1 MDISGCERSYPQN
14 AHSLKNS
21 GRAQCSPR
29 VMNPAMNPYSNPAG
43 HPASNTAAPNGCPP
57 RAAQGVNQPGAQ
69 NTGIQNT
76 GVQNT
81 RAHSLPALLI
91 PEDYRARAVALHAR
105 ELILRSPQ
113 MSAIALGGFSAGFSA
128 GPSNGFSAGLEKTV
142 EKAGERPPTEGV
154 VAAGSAN
161 AASAA
166 GGGLLQESQPLREI
180 LENAVDEAIC
190 AIDGG
195 RQGNARGHA
204 WGNASAEG
212 ADADGTNV
220 TKPRKFRTKTVQP
233 APTSWSYPSVE
244 YVPVNRQ
251 TALRYLAAELYGLGV
266 LDLLLDEGQ
275 RAGTI
280 TDIYVNSPC
289 DIWVGINGTTRP
301 VALSLGNERRVR
313 DLAERLIRRHGGQL
327 DAAHPAAD
335 ISDEH
340 GRRIHAII
348 PPLSERTR
356 LSVRLPAREHP
367 TLAQLQAAGLCDES
381 TAAYLRRMIAERRGF
396 LISGGTG
403 TGKTTLLNALLGLC
417 TPQERLILLE
427 DTPELTP
434 QHEQVIALKTRA
446 ANSEGAGEIG
456 LGELIVQ
463 ALRMGPDRLVVGEC
477 RGAEVVHLLTAMNT
491 GHRGAGTTLH
501 ANSAQAVPLRLC
513 ALGALAGLDSR
524 TVALHT
530 ATAFERIIHLE
541 HRDGRR
547 RIEGIYSL
555 HPATQGSEEYLQ
567 VRRIST
573 GSEVG
578 Y

>member
-1 MDISGCERSYPQN
+1 
-14 AHSLKNS
+14 
-21 GRAQCSPR
+21 
-29 VMNPAMNPYSNPAG
+29 MNPSTNPAE
-43 HPASNTAAPNGCPP
+43 HTASNTANPNGYST
-57 RAAQGVNQPGAQ
+57 RTAQSPTAQ
-69 NTGIQNT
+69 SPTT
-76 GVQNT
+76 HAPDT

-113 MSAIALGGFSAGFSA
+113 MSAIALGGFSAGF
-128 GPSNGFSAGLEKTV
+128 GGGFSAGFGNGFGAGV
-142 EKAGERPPTEGV
+142 EKAGERPPAEGAA
-154 VAAGSAN
+154 AAGSAN
-161 AASAA
+161 TASAA

-195 RQGNARGHA
+195 QP
-204 WGNASAEG
+204 GNASAAG
-212 ADADGTNV
+212 AGV
-220 TKPRKFRTKTVQP
+220 VKPRKFCAKTAHP
-233 APTSWSYPSVE
+233 APASWSYPSVE

-251 TALRYLAAELYGLGV
+251 TALRYLAAELYGLGA

-289 DIWVGINGTTRP
+289 DIWVGINGTVRP

-348 PPLSERTR
+348 PPLSERIR
-356 LSVRLPAREHP
+356 LSVRLPARERP
-367 TLAQLQAAGLCDES
+367 TLAQLQAAGLCDEA

-446 ANSEGAGEIG
+446 ANSEGAGEVG

-567 VRRIST
+567 VRRISV

>member
-1 MDISGCERSYPQN
+1 MDISGCTRSYPQN
-14 AHSLKNS
+14 AHSLKSS
-21 GRAQCSPR
+21 GWVQCSPR
-29 VMNPAMNPYSNPAG
+29 AMNPAMNPSSNPAG
-43 HPASNTAAPNGCPP
+43 HPANNPGSPNGCPP
-57 RAAQGVNQPGAQ
+57 RAAQGANQPGAQ
-69 NTGIQNT
+69 NTG
-76 GVQNT
+76 VQNT
-81 RAHSLPALLI
+81 RTHSLPALLI

-113 MSAIALGGFSAGFSA
+113 MSAIALGGFSGGFSV
-128 GPSNGFSAGLEKTV
+128 GL
-142 EKAGERPPTEGV
+142 EKAGERPSVEGM

-161 AASAA
+161 TASAA
-166 GGGLLQESQPLREI
+166 GSGLLQESQPLREI

-190 AIDGG
+190 TIDGG
-195 RQGNARGHA
+195 YQGNT

-212 ADADGTNV
+212 TGADGTNA

-251 TALRYLAAELYGLGV
+251 TALRYLAAELYGLGA

-289 DIWVGINGTTRP
+289 DIWAGINGTTRP

-356 LSVRLPAREHP
+356 LSVRLPARERP
-367 TLAQLQAAGLCDES
+367 TLAQLQGAGLCDEA

-427 DTPELTP
+427 DTPELAP

-547 RIEGIYSL
+547 RIEGVYSL
-555 HPATQGSEEYLQ
+555 HPAVEGSEEYLQ
-567 VRRIST
+567 VRRISV

>member
-1 MDISGCERSYPQN
+1 
-14 AHSLKNS
+14 
-21 GRAQCSPR
+21 
-29 VMNPAMNPYSNPAG
+29 MNPTSNPAG
-43 HPASNTAAPNGCPP
+43 QLASNTANPTGYVP
-57 RAAQGVNQPGAQ
+57 RAAQGTNQPSAQNLGAQ
-69 NTGIQNT
+69 HVDAQHT
-76 GVQNT
+76 
-81 RAHSLPALLI
+81 HSLPALLI

-113 MSAIALGGFSAGFSA
+113 MSAIALGGFSAGF
-128 GPSNGFSAGLEKTV
+128 GGGFGNGFGAGAGV
-142 EKAGERPPTEGV
+142 EKPGQVGERPLAEGAL
-154 VAAGSAN
+154 AAGGAN
-161 AASAA
+161 TASAA

-195 RQGNARGHA
+195 HMGS
-204 WGNASAEG
+204 ASAEG
-212 ADADGTNV
+212 AGMP
-220 TKPRKFRTKTVQP
+220 KPRKFRAKTVQP
-233 APTSWSYPSVE
+233 APASWSYPSVE

-251 TALRYLAAELYGLGV
+251 TALRYLAAELYGLGA

-356 LSVRLPAREHP
+356 LSVRLPARERP
-367 TLAQLQAAGLCDES
+367 TLAQLQAAGLCDEA

-427 DTPELTP
+427 DTAELAP

-541 HRDGRR
+541 HRGGRR

-555 HPATQGSEEYLQ
+555 HPAVEGSEEYLQ
-567 VRRIST
+567 VRRISM
-573 GSEVG
+573 GSDVG

>member
-1 MDISGCERSYPQN
+1 
-14 AHSLKNS
+14 
-21 GRAQCSPR
+21 
-29 VMNPAMNPYSNPAG
+29 MNPTSN
-43 HPASNTAAPNGCPP
+43 PASNTGNPNGYPTRTAQSLNTQSP
-57 RAAQGVNQPGAQ
+57 STQAQGKNAPGMKAPGTKALGTPSAQ
-69 NTGIQNT
+69 HMG
-76 GVQNT
+76 
-81 RAHSLPALLI
+81 ALPALLI

-113 MSAIALGGFSAGFSA
+113 MSAIALNGFSGGFGAGFGSGFGTGVSAGF
-128 GPSNGFSAGLEKTV
+128 EKT
-142 EKAGERPPTEGV
+142 EERPPAEGV
-154 VAAGSAN
+154 AAAGSAN
-161 AASAA
+161 VASAA
-166 GGGLLQESQPLREI
+166 GGELLQDSQPLREI
-180 LENAVDEAIC
+180 LENAVDEAIY

-195 RQGNARGHA
+195 CQGNA
-204 WGNASAEG
+204 WGNANAEG
-212 ADADGTNV
+212 TGVDGTNV
-220 TKPRKFRTKTVQP
+220 TKPRKFRAKTAPP
-233 APTSWSYPSVE
+233 APASWSYPSVE

-251 TALRYLAAELYGLGV
+251 AALRYLAAELYGLGA

-356 LSVRLPAREHP
+356 LSVRLPARERP
-367 TLAQLQAAGLCDES
+367 TLAQLQAAGLCDEA

-427 DTPELTP
+427 DTPELAP

-567 VRRIST
+567 VRRISVQ
-573 GSEVG
+573 SNVG

>member
-1 MDISGCERSYPQN
+1 
-14 AHSLKNS
+14 
-21 GRAQCSPR
+21 
-29 VMNPAMNPYSNPAG
+29 MNPSNNPAG
-43 HPASNTAAPNGCPP
+43 HPANNPAGHPANNPAGHPVNNPGSPNGCPP

-69 NTGIQNT
+69 NTGVQNT
-76 GVQNT
+76 G
-81 RAHSLPALLI
+81 AHSLPALLI

-105 ELILRSPQ
+105 ELILCSPQ
-113 MSAIALGGFSAGFSA
+113 MSTIALGGFSGGFSD
-128 GPSNGFSAGLEKTV
+128 GFSNGFSAGVDKTV
-142 EKAGERPPTEGV
+142 EKAGERPPAGGATV
-154 VAAGSAN
+154 AGSAN
-161 AASAA
+161 TASAA

-180 LENAVDEAIC
+180 LENAVDEAIY

-195 RQGNARGHA
+195 CQGNA
-204 WGNASAEG
+204 WGNANAEG
-212 ADADGTNV
+212 TGADGSNAA
-220 TKPRKFRTKTVQP
+220 KLRKFRAKAAPSAP
-233 APTSWSYPSVE
+233 ASWSYPSVE

-251 TALRYLAAELYGLGV
+251 TALRYLAAELYGLGA

-356 LSVRLPAREHP
+356 LSVRLPARERP
-367 TLAQLQAAGLCDES
+367 TLAQLQAAGLCDDA

-417 TPQERLILLE
+417 SPQERLILLE
-427 DTPELTP
+427 DTPELAP

-573 GSEVG
+573 GSDVG

>member
-1 MDISGCERSYPQN
+1 
-14 AHSLKNS
+14 
-21 GRAQCSPR
+21 
-29 VMNPAMNPYSNPAG
+29 MNPTRN
-43 HPASNTAAPNGCPP
+43 PASNTGSPNGYPTRTAQSLNTQSP
-57 RAAQGVNQPGAQ
+57 STQAQGKNAPGMKAPGTKALGTPSAQ
-69 NTGIQNT
+69 HMG
-76 GVQNT
+76 
-81 RAHSLPALLI
+81 ALPALLI

-113 MSAIALGGFSAGFSA
+113 MSAIALNGFSGGFGAGFGSGFGTGVSAGF
-128 GPSNGFSAGLEKTV
+128 EKT
-142 EKAGERPPTEGV
+142 EERPPAEGV
-154 VAAGSAN
+154 AAAGSAN
-161 AASAA
+161 VASAA
-166 GGGLLQESQPLREI
+166 GGELLQDSQPLREI
-180 LENAVDEAIC
+180 LENAVDEAIY

-195 RQGNARGHA
+195 CQGNA
-204 WGNASAEG
+204 WGNANAEG
-212 ADADGTNV
+212 TGVDGTNV
-220 TKPRKFRTKTVQP
+220 TKPRKFRAKTAPP
-233 APTSWSYPSVE
+233 APASWSYPSVE

-289 DIWVGINGTTRP
+289 DIWAGINGTTRP

-335 ISDEH
+335 ISDAQ

-356 LSVRLPAREHP
+356 LSVRLPARERP
-367 TLAQLQAAGLCDES
+367 TLAQLQGAGLCDEA

-427 DTPELTP
+427 DTPELAP

-547 RIEGIYSL
+547 RIEGVYSL
-555 HPATQGSEEYLQ
+555 HPAVEGSEEYLQ
-567 VRRIST
+567 VRRISV

>member
-1 MDISGCERSYPQN
+1 
-14 AHSLKNS
+14 
-21 GRAQCSPR
+21 
-29 VMNPAMNPYSNPAG
+29 MNPSNNPAE
-43 HPASNTAAPNGCPP
+43 HTATPNGYPP
-57 RAAQGVNQPGAQ
+57 RTAQSPTTYAPD
-69 NTGIQNT
+69 
-76 GVQNT
+76 T

-105 ELILRSPQ
+105 ELILCSPQ
-113 MSAIALGGFSAGFSA
+113 MSAIALGGFSGGFSAGFSA
-128 GPSNGFSAGLEKTV
+128 GVEKTV
-142 EKAGERPPTEGV
+142 EKAGERPPVEGV

-190 AIDGG
+190 VIDGG
-195 RQGNARGHA
+195 CQGNA
-204 WGNASAEG
+204 WENTNAEG

-220 TKPRKFRTKTVQP
+220 TKPRKFRAKTAPP
-233 APTSWSYPSVE
+233 APASWSYPSVE

-251 TALRYLAAELYGLGV
+251 TALRYLAAELYGLGA

-356 LSVRLPAREHP
+356 LSVRLPARERP
-367 TLAQLQAAGLCDES
+367 TLAQLQTAGLCDEA

-403 TGKTTLLNALLGLC
+403 TGKTTLLNALLRLC

-427 DTPELTP
+427 DTPELAP

-547 RIEGIYSL
+547 CIEGIYSL

>member
-1 MDISGCERSYPQN
+1 
-14 AHSLKNS
+14 
-21 GRAQCSPR
+21 
-29 VMNPAMNPYSNPAG
+29 MNPTSNPAEHTAS
-43 HPASNTAAPNGCPP
+43 HPANPNGYPI
-57 RAAQGVNQPGAQ
+57 RTAQSPTAQ
-69 NTGIQNT
+69 SPTT
-76 GVQNT
+76 YAPDT

-113 MSAIALGGFSAGFSA
+113 MSAIALGGFGGGFSA
-128 GPSNGFSAGLEKTV
+128 RVSVGFGGGFGNGFGAGV
-142 EKAGERPPTEGV
+142 EKAGERPPAEGGT
-154 VAAGSAN
+154 AAGSAN
-161 AASAA
+161 TVSAA
-166 GGGLLQESQPLREI
+166 DGGLLQESQPLREI

-190 AIDGG
+190 VIDGG
-195 RQGNARGHA
+195 YP
-204 WGNASAEG
+204 GNASAAG
-212 ADADGTNV
+212 AGV
-220 TKPRKFRTKTVQP
+220 VKPRKFRAKTVHP
-233 APTSWSYPSVE
+233 APASWSYPSVE

-289 DIWVGINGTTRP
+289 DIWAGINGTTRP

-356 LSVRLPAREHP
+356 LSVRLPARERP
-367 TLAQLQAAGLCDES
+367 TLAQLQAAGLCDEA

-427 DTPELTP
+427 DTPELAP

-555 HPATQGSEEYLQ
+555 HPATQGSEKYLQ
-567 VRRIST
+567 VRRISVE
-573 GSEVG
+573 SNVG

>member
-1 MDISGCERSYPQN
+1 
-14 AHSLKNS
+14 
-21 GRAQCSPR
+21 
-29 VMNPAMNPYSNPAG
+29 MNPSNNPAE
-43 HPASNTAAPNGCPP
+43 HTASYAANPNGYPT
-57 RAAQGVNQPGAQ
+57 RTAQSP
-69 NTGIQNT
+69 T
-76 GVQNT
+76 VQSPTAYAPDT

-113 MSAIALGGFSAGFSA
+113 MSAIALGGFSGGFGGGFSA
-128 GPSNGFSAGLEKTV
+128 GFGNGFSGGLSGGFSTAV
-142 EKAGERPPTEGV
+142 EKAGERPPAEGAT
-154 VAAGSAN
+154 AAGSAN
-161 AASAA
+161 TASAA

-195 RQGNARGHA
+195 YP
-204 WGNASAEG
+204 GNASAAG
-212 ADADGTNV
+212 VGV
-220 TKPRKFRTKTVQP
+220 VKPRKFRAKTAQP
-233 APTSWSYPSVE
+233 APASWSYPSVE

-251 TALRYLAAELYGLGV
+251 TALRYLAAELYGLGA

-275 RAGTI
+275 RAGII

-289 DIWVGINGTTRP
+289 DIWVGIDGTARP

-356 LSVRLPAREHP
+356 LSVRLPARERP
-367 TLAQLQAAGLCDES
+367 TLAQLQAAGLCDEA

-427 DTPELTP
+427 DTPELAP

-547 RIEGIYSL
+547 RIEGVYSL
-555 HPATQGSEEYLQ
+555 HPAVEGSEEYLQ
-567 VRRIST
+567 VRRISV
-573 GSEVG
+573 GSDVG

>member
-1 MDISGCERSYPQN
+1 
-14 AHSLKNS
+14 
-21 GRAQCSPR
+21 
-29 VMNPAMNPYSNPAG
+29 MNPSSNPVG
-43 HPASNTAAPNGCPP
+43 HPANNPGSPNGCSP
-57 RAAQGVNQPGAQ
+57 RAAQGANQPGAQ

-81 RAHSLPALLI
+81 GTHSLPALLI

-113 MSAIALGGFSAGFSA
+113 MSAIALGGFSGGFSGGA
-128 GPSNGFSAGLEKTV
+128 ER
-142 EKAGERPPTEGV
+142 AGERPPAGGATV
-154 VAAGSAN
+154 AGSAN

-190 AIDGG
+190 TIDGG
-195 RQGNARGHA
+195 HLGNT
-204 WGNASAEG
+204 NAEG
-212 ADADGTNV
+212 TGAGGTNV
-220 TKPRKFRTKTVQP
+220 TKPRKFRTKKVQP
-233 APTSWSYPSVE
+233 APASWSYPSVE
-244 YVPVNRQ
+244 YVPINRQ
-251 TALRYLAAELYGLGV
+251 TALSYLAAELYGLGA

-356 LSVRLPAREHP
+356 LSVRLPARERP
-367 TLAQLQAAGLCDES
+367 TLAQLQAAGLCDEA
-381 TAAYLRRMIAERRGF
+381 TAAYLCRMIAERRGF

-403 TGKTTLLNALLGLC
+403 TGKTTLLNALLRLC

-427 DTPELTP
+427 DTPELAP

-446 ANSEGAGEIG
+446 ANSEGSGEIG

-547 RIEGIYSL
+547 CIEGIYSL

>member
-1 MDISGCERSYPQN
+1 
-14 AHSLKNS
+14 
-21 GRAQCSPR
+21 
-29 VMNPAMNPYSNPAG
+29 MNPSNNPAE
-43 HPASNTAAPNGCPP
+43 HTASNTANPNGYPT
-57 RAAQGVNQPGAQ
+57 RTAQSSTTYAPD
-69 NTGIQNT
+69 
-76 GVQNT
+76 T

-105 ELILRSPQ
+105 ELILRSPW
-113 MSAIALGGFSAGFSA
+113 MSAIALGGFGGGFSA
-128 GPSNGFSAGLEKTV
+128 GFGNGFEAGV
-142 EKAGERPPTEGV
+142 EKVGERPPAEGGT
-154 VAAGSAN
+154 AASGAN
-161 AASAA
+161 TASAA

-195 RQGNARGHA
+195 QP
-204 WGNASAEG
+204 GNASAAG
-212 ADADGTNV
+212 AGV
-220 TKPRKFRTKTVQP
+220 VKPRKFRATTVHS
-233 APTSWSYPSVE
+233 ATASWSYPSVE

-251 TALRYLAAELYGLGV
+251 TALRYLAAELYGLGA

-356 LSVRLPAREHP
+356 LSVRLPARERP
-367 TLAQLQAAGLCDES
+367 TLAQLQAAGLCDEA

-427 DTPELTP
+427 DTPELAP
-434 QHEQVIALKTRA
+434 QHEQVISLKTRA

-524 TVALHT
+524 TIALHT

-555 HPATQGSEEYLQ
+555 HPAVEGSEEYLQ

>member
-1 MDISGCERSYPQN
+1 
-14 AHSLKNS
+14 
-21 GRAQCSPR
+21 
-29 VMNPAMNPYSNPAG
+29 MNPTRN
-43 HPASNTAAPNGCPP
+43 PASNTGSPNGYPTSAVQNLSTQSP
-57 RAAQGVNQPGAQ
+57 STQVQGTNRLGAQ
-69 NTGIQNT
+69 NAGA
-76 GVQNT
+76 
-81 RAHSLPALLI
+81 RSLPALLI

-113 MSAIALGGFSAGFSA
+113 MSAIALNGFSGGFGAGFGSGFGTGVSAGF
-128 GPSNGFSAGLEKTV
+128 EKT
-142 EKAGERPPTEGV
+142 EERPPAEGV
-154 VAAGSAN
+154 AAAGSAN
-161 AASAA
+161 VASAA
-166 GGGLLQESQPLREI
+166 GGELLQDSQPLREI
-180 LENAVDEAIC
+180 LENAVDEAIY
-190 AIDGG
+190 AIDCGC
-195 RQGNARGHA
+195 RGNA
-204 WGNASAEG
+204 WGNANAEG
-212 ADADGTNV
+212 TGVDGTNV
-220 TKPRKFRTKTVQP
+220 TKPRKFRAKTAPP
-233 APTSWSYPSVE
+233 APASWSYPSVE

-289 DIWVGINGTTRP
+289 DIWAGINGTTRP

-356 LSVRLPAREHP
+356 LSVRLPARERP
-367 TLAQLQAAGLCDES
+367 TLAQLQAAGLCDEA

-427 DTPELTP
+427 DTPELAP

-555 HPATQGSEEYLQ
+555 HPATQGSEKYLQ
-567 VRRIST
+567 VRRISVE
-573 GSEVG
+573 SNVG

>member
-1 MDISGCERSYPQN
+1 
-14 AHSLKNS
+14 
-21 GRAQCSPR
+21 
-29 VMNPAMNPYSNPAG
+29 MNPSNNPAE
-43 HPASNTAAPNGCPP
+43 HTATPNGYPP
-57 RAAQGVNQPGAQ
+57 RTAQSPTTYAPD
-69 NTGIQNT
+69 
-76 GVQNT
+76 T
-81 RAHSLPALLI
+81 RVHSLPALLI
-91 PEDYRARAVALHAR
+91 PEDYCARAVALHAR
-105 ELILRSPQ
+105 ELILCSPQ
-113 MSAIALGGFSAGFSA
+113 MSAIALGGFSGGFSAGFSA
-128 GPSNGFSAGLEKTV
+128 GVEKTV
-142 EKAGERPPTEGV
+142 EKAGERPPAEGV

-204 WGNASAEG
+204 WGNANAEG
-212 ADADGTNV
+212 TGADGSNAA
-220 TKPRKFRTKTVQP
+220 KLRKFRAKAAPSAP
-233 APTSWSYPSVE
+233 ASWSYPSVE
-244 YVPVNRQ
+244 YVPINRQ
-251 TALRYLAAELYGLGV
+251 TALRYLAAELYGLGA

-275 RAGTI
+275 RSGTI

-356 LSVRLPAREHP
+356 LSVRLPARERP
-367 TLAQLQAAGLCDES
+367 TLAQLQAAGLCDEA

-417 TPQERLILLE
+417 MPQERLILLE
-427 DTPELTP
+427 DTPELAP
-434 QHEQVIALKTRA
+434 LHEQVIALKTRA

-555 HPATQGSEEYLQ
+555 HPAVEGSEEYLQ

>member
-1 MDISGCERSYPQN
+1 
-14 AHSLKNS
+14 
-21 GRAQCSPR
+21 
-29 VMNPAMNPYSNPAG
+29 MNPTSN
-43 HPASNTAAPNGCPP
+43 PASNTGSPNGYPTRTAQSLNTQSP
-57 RAAQGVNQPGAQ
+57 NTQAQGMSQPSMNQPGAQ
-69 NTGIQNT
+69 NAGAQNT
-76 GVQNT
+76 G
-81 RAHSLPALLI
+81 AHSLPALLI

-113 MSAIALGGFSAGFSA
+113 MSTIALGGFSGGFGGGFGAGFSA
-128 GPSNGFSAGLEKTV
+128 RFET
-142 EKAGERPPTEGV
+142 AGERSPAEGAI
-154 VAAGSAN
+154 AAGSAN
-161 AASAA
+161 TASAA
-166 GGGLLQESQPLREI
+166 SGGLVQESQPLREI

-195 RQGNARGHA
+195 YLEGAR
-204 WGNASAEG
+204 GNASADG
-212 ADADGTNV
+212 ASATGTNAAE
-220 TKPRKFRTKTVQP
+220 PRKFRAKTASP
-233 APTSWSYPSVE
+233 APASWSYPSVE

-251 TALRYLAAELYGLGV
+251 TALRYLAAELYGLGA

-356 LSVRLPAREHP
+356 LSVRLPARERP
-367 TLAQLQAAGLCDES
+367 TLAQLQAAGLCDEA

-427 DTPELTP
+427 DTPELAP

-547 RIEGIYSL
+547 RIEGVYSL
-555 HPATQGSEEYLQ
+555 HPAVEGSEEYLQ
-567 VRRIST
+567 VRRIFC
-573 GSEVG
+573 GL
-578 Y
+578 

>member
-1 MDISGCERSYPQN
+1 
-14 AHSLKNS
+14 
-21 GRAQCSPR
+21 
-29 VMNPAMNPYSNPAG
+29 MNPSSNPAG
-43 HPASNTAAPNGCPP
+43 HTGSPNGYPTH
-57 RAAQGVNQPGAQ
+57 AAQGP
-69 NTGIQNT
+69 TT
-76 GVQNT
+76 YTPDT

-128 GPSNGFSAGLEKTV
+128 GL
-142 EKAGERPPTEGV
+142 EKAGERPPVEGV

-161 AASAA
+161 VASAA

-195 RQGNARGHA
+195 YL
-204 WGNASAEG
+204 EG
-212 ADADGTNV
+212 MSTAGTNV
-220 TKPRKFRTKTVQP
+220 VKPRKFRAKTAPP
-233 APTSWSYPSVE
+233 APASWSYPSVE

-251 TALRYLAAELYGLGV
+251 TALSYLAAELYGLGA

-275 RAGTI
+275 RAGII

-356 LSVRLPAREHP
+356 LSVRLPARERP
-367 TLAQLQAAGLCDES
+367 TLTQLQAAGLCDEA

-427 DTPELTP
+427 DTPELAP

-573 GSEVG
+573 EPNVG

>member
-1 MDISGCERSYPQN
+1 
-14 AHSLKNS
+14 
-21 GRAQCSPR
+21 
-29 VMNPAMNPYSNPAG
+29 MNPSNNPAG
-43 HPASNTAAPNGCPP
+43 HPANNPGSPNGCSP

-69 NTGIQNT
+69 NTGVQNT
-76 GVQNT
+76 G
-81 RAHSLPALLI
+81 AHSLPALLI

-113 MSAIALGGFSAGFSA
+113 MSAIALGGFSRGFSA
-128 GPSNGFSAGLEKTV
+128 GFSGGFSNGFSAGVEKTV
-142 EKAGERPPTEGV
+142 EKAGERPPAGGAT
-154 VAAGSAN
+154 VADSAN
-161 AASAA
+161 AVSAA

-180 LENAVDEAIC
+180 LENAVDEATC
-190 AIDGG
+190 TIDGG
-195 RQGNARGHA
+195 CQGNA
-204 WGNASAEG
+204 WGNTNAEG
-212 ADADGTNV
+212 TGAEGTSV

-251 TALRYLAAELYGLGV
+251 TALRYLAAELYGLGA
-266 LDLLLDEGQ
+266 LGLLLEEGQ

-356 LSVRLPAREHP
+356 LSVRLPARERP
-367 TLAQLQAAGLCDES
+367 TLAQLQAAGLCDEA

-427 DTPELTP
+427 DTPELAP

>member
-1 MDISGCERSYPQN
+1 
-14 AHSLKNS
+14 
-21 GRAQCSPR
+21 
-29 VMNPAMNPYSNPAG
+29 MNPSNNPAE
-43 HPASNTAAPNGCPP
+43 HTATPNGYPP
-57 RAAQGVNQPGAQ
+57 RTAQSPITQAQGPIAQAQGMGQSSMNQPGV
-69 NTGIQNT
+69 QNT
-76 GVQNT
+76 GV
-81 RAHSLPALLI
+81 HSLPALLI

-113 MSAIALGGFSAGFSA
+113 MSAIALGGFSAGFS
-128 GPSNGFSAGLEKTV
+128 GGFSNGSNAGFEN
-142 EKAGERPPTEGV
+142 AGERPPAEGV

-195 RQGNARGHA
+195 CQGNARGNA
-204 WGNASAEG
+204 WGNTSAEVTG
-212 ADADGTNV
+212 ADGTNV
-220 TKPRKFRTKTVQP
+220 TKPRKFRTKTVHP

-289 DIWVGINGTTRP
+289 DIWAGINGTTRP

-356 LSVRLPAREHP
+356 LSVRLPARERP
-367 TLAQLQAAGLCDES
+367 TLAQLQAAGLCDEA

-555 HPATQGSEEYLQ
+555 HPATRGSEEYLQ

>member
-1 MDISGCERSYPQN
+1 
-14 AHSLKNS
+14 
-21 GRAQCSPR
+21 
-29 VMNPAMNPYSNPAG
+29 MNPTRN
-43 HPASNTAAPNGCPP
+43 PASNTGSPNGYPTSAVQNLSTQSP
-57 RAAQGVNQPGAQ
+57 STQVQGTNRLGAQ
-69 NTGIQNT
+69 NAGA
-76 GVQNT
+76 
-81 RAHSLPALLI
+81 RSLPALLI

-113 MSAIALGGFSAGFSA
+113 MSAIALNGFSGGFSGGFGAG
-128 GPSNGFSAGLEKTV
+128 V
-142 EKAGERPPTEGV
+142 ETAAERAPAEGV
-154 VAAGSAN
+154 IAAGSAN
-161 AASAA
+161 TASAA
-166 GGGLLQESQPLREI
+166 DGGLLQESQPLREI
-180 LENAVDEAIC
+180 LENAVDEAIY

-195 RQGNARGHA
+195 CQGNA
-204 WGNASAEG
+204 WGNANAEG
-212 ADADGTNV
+212 TGADGSNAA
-220 TKPRKFRTKTVQP
+220 KLRKFRAKAAPSAP
-233 APTSWSYPSVE
+233 ASWSYPSVE

-251 TALRYLAAELYGLGV
+251 TALRYLAAELYGLGA

-275 RAGTI
+275 RSGTI

-335 ISDEH
+335 ISDEY

-356 LSVRLPAREHP
+356 LSVRLPSRERP
-367 TLAQLQAAGLCDES
+367 TLAQLQVAGLCDEA

-417 TPQERLILLE
+417 KPQERLILLE
-427 DTPELTP
+427 DTPELAP
-434 QHEQVIALKTRA
+434 QHEQVVALKTRA

-491 GHRGAGTTLH
+491 GHRG
-501 ANSAQAVPLRLC
+501 
-513 ALGALAGLDSR
+513 
-524 TVALHT
+524 
-530 ATAFERIIHLE
+530 FERIIHLE

-567 VRRIST
+567 VRCIST
-573 GSEVG
+573 GSDVG

>member
-1 MDISGCERSYPQN
+1 MDISGCTRSYPQN
-14 AHSLKNS
+14 AHSLKSS
-21 GRAQCSPR
+21 GWVQCSPR
-29 VMNPAMNPYSNPAG
+29 AMNPAMNPSSNPAG
-43 HPASNTAAPNGCPP
+43 HPANNPGSPNGCPP
-57 RAAQGVNQPGAQ
+57 RAAQGANQPGAQ
-69 NTGIQNT
+69 NTG
-76 GVQNT
+76 VQNT
-81 RAHSLPALLI
+81 RTHSLPALLI

-113 MSAIALGGFSAGFSA
+113 MSAIALGGFSGGFSV
-128 GPSNGFSAGLEKTV
+128 GL
-142 EKAGERPPTEGV
+142 EKAGERPSVEGM

-161 AASAA
+161 TASAA
-166 GGGLLQESQPLREI
+166 GSGLLQESQPLREI

-190 AIDGG
+190 TIDGG
-195 RQGNARGHA
+195 YQGNT

-212 ADADGTNV
+212 TGADGTNA

-251 TALRYLAAELYGLGV
+251 TALRYLAAELYGLGA

-289 DIWVGINGTTRP
+289 DIWAGINGTTRP

-356 LSVRLPAREHP
+356 LSVRLPARERP
-367 TLAQLQAAGLCDES
+367 TLAQLQAAGLCDEA

-427 DTPELTP
+427 DTPELAP

-530 ATAFERIIHLE
+530 ATAFECIIHLE

-555 HPATQGSEEYLQ
+555 HPAVEGSEEYLQ
-567 VRRIST
+567 VRRISV

>member
-1 MDISGCERSYPQN
+1 M
-14 AHSLKNS
+14 
-21 GRAQCSPR
+21 
-29 VMNPAMNPYSNPAG
+29 
-43 HPASNTAAPNGCPP
+43 
-57 RAAQGVNQPGAQ
+57 
-69 NTGIQNT
+69 
-76 GVQNT
+76 
-81 RAHSLPALLI
+81 
-91 PEDYRARAVALHAR
+91 
-105 ELILRSPQ
+105 
-113 MSAIALGGFSAGFSA
+113 
-128 GPSNGFSAGLEKTV
+128 
-142 EKAGERPPTEGV
+142 
-154 VAAGSAN
+154 
-161 AASAA
+161 
-166 GGGLLQESQPLREI
+166 
-180 LENAVDEAIC
+180 
-190 AIDGG
+190 
-195 RQGNARGHA
+195 
-204 WGNASAEG
+204 
-212 ADADGTNV
+212 
-220 TKPRKFRTKTVQP
+220 
-233 APTSWSYPSVE
+233 
-244 YVPVNRQ
+244 
-251 TALRYLAAELYGLGV
+251 
-266 LDLLLDEGQ
+266 
-275 RAGTI
+275 
-280 TDIYVNSPC
+280 NSPC

-356 LSVRLPAREHP
+356 LSVRLPARERP
-367 TLAQLQAAGLCDES
+367 TLAQLQTAGLCDEA

-403 TGKTTLLNALLGLC
+403 TGKTTLLNALLRLC

-427 DTPELTP
+427 DTPELAP

-547 RIEGIYSL
+547 CIEGIYSL

>member
-1 MDISGCERSYPQN
+1 
-14 AHSLKNS
+14 
-21 GRAQCSPR
+21 
-29 VMNPAMNPYSNPAG
+29 MNPSNNPAG
-43 HPASNTAAPNGCPP
+43 QLASNTANPTGYSP
-57 RAAQGVNQPGAQ
+57 RTAQGTNQPSAQNLGAQ
-69 NTGIQNT
+69 HT
-76 GVQNT
+76 
-81 RAHSLPALLI
+81 HSLPALLI

-113 MSAIALGGFSAGFSA
+113 MSAIALGGFSAGF
-128 GPSNGFSAGLEKTV
+128 GGGFSNGFGAGAGV
-142 EKAGERPPTEGV
+142 EKPGQVGERPPTEG
-154 VAAGSAN
+154 AD
-161 AASAA
+161 A
-166 GGGLLQESQPLREI
+166 GGNGLLQESQPLREI
-180 LENAVDEAIC
+180 LENAVDKAIC

-195 RQGNARGHA
+195 HP
-204 WGNASAEG
+204 GNASAEG
-212 ADADGTNV
+212 SGV
-220 TKPRKFRTKTVQP
+220 PKPRKLRAKTAQP
-233 APTSWSYPSVE
+233 APASWSYPSVE

-251 TALRYLAAELYGLGV
+251 TALRYLAAELYGLGA

-289 DIWVGINGTTRP
+289 DIWVSINGTTRP

-356 LSVRLPAREHP
+356 LSVRLPARERP
-367 TLAQLQAAGLCDES
+367 TLAQLQAAGLCDEA

-427 DTPELTP
+427 DTPELAP

-555 HPATQGSEEYLQ
+555 HPAVEGSEEYLQ
-567 VRRIST
+567 VRRISV
-573 GSEVG
+573 GSDVG

>member
-1 MDISGCERSYPQN
+1 
-14 AHSLKNS
+14 
-21 GRAQCSPR
+21 
-29 VMNPAMNPYSNPAG
+29 MNPTINPAE
-43 HPASNTAAPNGCPP
+43 HTASYAANPNGYPT
-57 RAAQGVNQPGAQ
+57 RTAQSPTAQ
-69 NTGIQNT
+69 SPTT
-76 GVQNT
+76 YAPDT

-113 MSAIALGGFSAGFSA
+113 MSAIALGGFSAGF
-128 GPSNGFSAGLEKTV
+128 GGGFSAGFGNGFGAGVEKTV
-142 EKAGERPPTEGV
+142 EKAGERPPAEGV
-154 VAAGSAN
+154 VAAGNANTANAAGSAN
-161 AASAA
+161 TASAA

-180 LENAVDEAIC
+180 LKNAVDEAIC

-195 RQGNARGHA
+195 QP
-204 WGNASAEG
+204 GNASAAG
-212 ADADGTNV
+212 VGV
-220 TKPRKFRTKTVQP
+220 VKPRRFRAKTVQP
-233 APTSWSYPSVE
+233 APASWSYPSVE

-251 TALRYLAAELYGLGV
+251 TALRYLAAELYGLGA

-275 RAGTI
+275 RAGII

-289 DIWVGINGTTRP
+289 DIWAGINGTTRP

-356 LSVRLPAREHP
+356 LSVRLPARERP
-367 TLAQLQAAGLCDES
+367 TLAQLQAAGLCDEA

-427 DTPELTP
+427 DTPELAP

-446 ANSEGAGEIG
+446 ANSEGAGEVG

-547 RIEGIYSL
+547 RIEGVYSL
-555 HPATQGSEEYLQ
+555 HPAVEGSEEYLQ
-567 VRRIST
+567 VRRISV

>member
-1 MDISGCERSYPQN
+1 M
-14 AHSLKNS
+14 
-21 GRAQCSPR
+21 SP
-29 VMNPAMNPYSNPAG
+29 SNN
-43 HPASNTAAPNGCPP
+43 PASNAANPNGYPT
-57 RAAQGVNQPGAQ
+57 RTAQSPTAPSPS
-69 NTGIQNT
+69 TYAT
-76 GVQNT
+76 DT

-113 MSAIALGGFSAGFSA
+113 MSAIALGGFGGGFGGELS
-128 GPSNGFSAGLEKTV
+128 GGFSAGLEKTV
-142 EKAGERPPTEGV
+142 EKAGERPPAEGV
-154 VAAGSAN
+154 VTAGGAN
-161 AASAA
+161 TANAA

-195 RQGNARGHA
+195 CQGNA
-204 WGNASAEG
+204 WGNASASG
-212 ADADGTNV
+212 AGV
-220 TKPRKFRTKTVQP
+220 VKPRRFRAKTVHPVP
-233 APTSWSYPSVE
+233 ASWSYPSVE

-251 TALRYLAAELYGLGV
+251 TALRYLAAELYGLGA

-356 LSVRLPAREHP
+356 LSVRLPARERP
-367 TLAQLQAAGLCDES
+367 TLAQLQAAGLCDEA

-427 DTPELTP
+427 DTPELAP

-547 RIEGIYSL
+547 RIEGVYSL
-555 HPATQGSEEYLQ
+555 HPAVEGSEEYLQ
-567 VRRIST
+567 VRRISV
-573 GSEVG
+573 GSEIG

>member
-1 MDISGCERSYPQN
+1 
-14 AHSLKNS
+14 
-21 GRAQCSPR
+21 
-29 VMNPAMNPYSNPAG
+29 MNPTRN
-43 HPASNTAAPNGCPP
+43 PASNTGSPNGYPTRTAQSLNTQSP
-57 RAAQGVNQPGAQ
+57 STQAQGKNAPGMKAPGTKALGTPSAQ
-69 NTGIQNT
+69 HMG
-76 GVQNT
+76 
-81 RAHSLPALLI
+81 ALPALLI

-113 MSAIALGGFSAGFSA
+113 MSAIALNGFSGGFGAGFGSGFGTGVSAGF
-128 GPSNGFSAGLEKTV
+128 EKT
-142 EKAGERPPTEGV
+142 EERPPAEGV
-154 VAAGSAN
+154 AAAGSAN
-161 AASAA
+161 VASAA
-166 GGGLLQESQPLREI
+166 GGELLQDSQPLREI
-180 LENAVDEAIC
+180 LENAVDEAIY

-195 RQGNARGHA
+195 CQGNA
-204 WGNASAEG
+204 WGNANAEG
-212 ADADGTNV
+212 TGVDGTNV
-220 TKPRKFRTKTVQP
+220 TKPRKFRAKTAPP
-233 APTSWSYPSVE
+233 APASWSYPSVE

-251 TALRYLAAELYGLGV
+251 TALRYLAAELYGLGA

-356 LSVRLPAREHP
+356 LSVRLPARERP
-367 TLAQLQAAGLCDES
+367 TLAQLQDAGLCDEA

-427 DTPELTP
+427 DTPELAP

-530 ATAFERIIHLE
+530 ATAFECIIHLE
-541 HRDGRR
+541 HRDGHR

-555 HPATQGSEEYLQ
+555 HPAVEGSEEYLQ
-567 VRRIST
+567 VRRISV

>member
-1 MDISGCERSYPQN
+1 
-14 AHSLKNS
+14 
-21 GRAQCSPR
+21 
-29 VMNPAMNPYSNPAG
+29 MNPSNNPAG
-43 HPASNTAAPNGCPP
+43 HPANNPAGHPANNPGNPNGCSP
-57 RAAQGVNQPGAQ
+57 RAAQGANQPGAQ
-69 NTGIQNT
+69 NTGVQNT
-76 GVQNT
+76 G
-81 RAHSLPALLI
+81 AHSLPALLI

-113 MSAIALGGFSAGFSA
+113 MSAIALGGFSGGFSAGFSG
-128 GPSNGFSAGLEKTV
+128 GPSNGFSAGV
-142 EKAGERPPTEGV
+142 EKAGERPPAEGV

-166 GGGLLQESQPLREI
+166 GGGLLQESQPLHEI

-195 RQGNARGHA
+195 CLGNT
-204 WGNASAEG
+204 WGNVSAEG
-212 ADADGTNV
+212 TGADRTNV

-233 APTSWSYPSVE
+233 APASWSYPSVE

-251 TALRYLAAELYGLGV
+251 TALRYLAAELYGLGA

-356 LSVRLPAREHP
+356 LSVRLPARERP
-367 TLAQLQAAGLCDES
+367 TLAQLQVAGLCDEA

-427 DTPELTP
+427 DTPELAP

-567 VRRIST
+567 VRRISV

>member
-1 MDISGCERSYPQN
+1 
-14 AHSLKNS
+14 
-21 GRAQCSPR
+21 
-29 VMNPAMNPYSNPAG
+29 MNPTRN
-43 HPASNTAAPNGCPP
+43 PASNTGSPNGYPTSAVQNLSTQSP
-57 RAAQGVNQPGAQ
+57 STQVQGTNRLGAQ
-69 NTGIQNT
+69 NAGA
-76 GVQNT
+76 
-81 RAHSLPALLI
+81 RSLPALLI

-113 MSAIALGGFSAGFSA
+113 MSAIALGGFSGGFSAGFSG
-128 GPSNGFSAGLEKTV
+128 GPSNGFSAGLEK
-142 EKAGERPPTEGV
+142 AGERPPAEGV
-154 VAAGSAN
+154 AAAGSAN

-190 AIDGG
+190 SIDGG
-195 RQGNARGHA
+195 CQGHA
-204 WGNASAEG
+204 WGNASTEG
-212 ADADGTNV
+212 TGPDRTNV

-251 TALRYLAAELYGLGV
+251 TALRYLAAELYGLGA

-335 ISDEH
+335 ISDAQ

-356 LSVRLPAREHP
+356 LSVRLPARERP
-367 TLAQLQAAGLCDES
+367 TLAQLQAAGLCDEA

-427 DTPELTP
+427 DTPELAP

>member
-1 MDISGCERSYPQN
+1 
-14 AHSLKNS
+14 
-21 GRAQCSPR
+21 
-29 VMNPAMNPYSNPAG
+29 MNPSSNPAG
-43 HPASNTAAPNGCPP
+43 HPANNPGNPNGCSP

-69 NTGIQNT
+69 NTGVQNT
-76 GVQNT
+76 G
-81 RAHSLPALLI
+81 AHSLPALLI

-113 MSAIALGGFSAGFSA
+113 MSAIALGGFSGGFSG
-128 GPSNGFSAGLEKTV
+128 GPSNGFGFSAGV
-142 EKAGERPPTEGV
+142 EKAGEQPPAES
-154 VAAGSAN
+154 VAAAGGAN
-161 AASAA
+161 TARAG
-166 GGGLLQESQPLREI
+166 GGGLLQEAQPLREI
-180 LENAVDEAIC
+180 LENAVDETIC
-190 AIDGG
+190 TIDGG
-195 RQGNARGHA
+195 PLGNT
-204 WGNASAEG
+204 NAEG
-212 ADADGTNV
+212 TGPDGTNV
-220 TKPRKFRTKTVQP
+220 TKPRKFRAKTAPP
-233 APTSWSYPSVE
+233 APASWSYPSVE

-251 TALRYLAAELYGLGV
+251 TVLRYLAAELYGLGA

-356 LSVRLPAREHP
+356 LSVRLPARERP
-367 TLAQLQAAGLCDES
+367 TLAQLQAAGLCDEA

-403 TGKTTLLNALLGLC
+403 TGKTTLLNALLRLC

-427 DTPELTP
+427 DTPELAP

-555 HPATQGSEEYLQ
+555 HPATQGSEKYLQ
-567 VRRIST
+567 VRRISVE
-573 GSEVG
+573 SKVG

>member
-1 MDISGCERSYPQN
+1 
-14 AHSLKNS
+14 
-21 GRAQCSPR
+21 
-29 VMNPAMNPYSNPAG
+29 MNPTSN
-43 HPASNTAAPNGCPP
+43 PASNTGNPNGYPTRTAQSLNTQSP
-57 RAAQGVNQPGAQ
+57 STQAQGKNAPGMKAPGTKALGTPSAQ
-69 NTGIQNT
+69 HMG
-76 GVQNT
+76 
-81 RAHSLPALLI
+81 ALPALLI

-113 MSAIALGGFSAGFSA
+113 MSAIALNGFSGGFGAGFGSGFGTGVSAGF
-128 GPSNGFSAGLEKTV
+128 EKT
-142 EKAGERPPTEGV
+142 EERPPAEGV
-154 VAAGSAN
+154 AAAGSAN
-161 AASAA
+161 VASAA
-166 GGGLLQESQPLREI
+166 GGELLQDSQPLREI
-180 LENAVDEAIC
+180 LENAVDEAIY

-195 RQGNARGHA
+195 CQGNA
-204 WGNASAEG
+204 WGNANAEG
-212 ADADGTNV
+212 TGVDGTNV
-220 TKPRKFRTKTVQP
+220 TKPRKFRAKTAPP
-233 APTSWSYPSVE
+233 APASWSYPSVE

-251 TALRYLAAELYGLGV
+251 TALRYLAAELYGLGA

-275 RAGTI
+275 RSGTI

-335 ISDEH
+335 ISDEY

-356 LSVRLPAREHP
+356 LSVRLPSRERP
-367 TLAQLQAAGLCDES
+367 TLAQLQVAGLCDEA

-417 TPQERLILLE
+417 KPQERLILLE
-427 DTPELTP
+427 DTPELAP
-434 QHEQVIALKTRA
+434 QHEQVVALKTRA

-567 VRRIST
+567 VRCIST
-573 GSEVG
+573 GSDVG

>member
-1 MDISGCERSYPQN
+1 
-14 AHSLKNS
+14 
-21 GRAQCSPR
+21 
-29 VMNPAMNPYSNPAG
+29 MNPT
-43 HPASNTAAPNGCPP
+43 SNTAKHTASYAANPDGYPARATQSPTMYAPD
-57 RAAQGVNQPGAQ
+57 
-69 NTGIQNT
+69 
-76 GVQNT
+76 T

-113 MSAIALGGFSAGFSA
+113 MSAIALGGFSAGF
-128 GPSNGFSAGLEKTV
+128 GGGFGHGFGGGLSGGV
-142 EKAGERPPTEGV
+142 EKAVEKVGERAPAEGTT
-154 VAAGSAN
+154 
-161 AASAA
+161 AA

-195 RQGNARGHA
+195 YL
-204 WGNASAEG
+204 GNASAEG
-212 ADADGTNV
+212 AGVVKT
-220 TKPRKFRTKTVQP
+220 RKFRAQAVQP
-233 APTSWSYPSVE
+233 APASWSYPTVE

-251 TALRYLAAELYGLGV
+251 TALRYLTAELYGLGA
-266 LDLLLDEGQ
+266 LDLLLNEGQ
-275 RAGTI
+275 RSGTI

-289 DIWVGINGTTRP
+289 DIWVGINGIVRP

-356 LSVRLPAREHP
+356 LSVRLPARERP
-367 TLAQLQAAGLCDES
+367 TLAQLQAAGLCDEA

-427 DTPELTP
+427 DTAELAP

-501 ANSAQAVPLRLC
+501 ANSAHAVPLRLC

-555 HPATQGSEEYLQ
+555 HPAVEGSEEYLQ
-567 VRRIST
+567 VRRISA
-573 GSEVG
+573 GADVG

>member
-1 MDISGCERSYPQN
+1 
-14 AHSLKNS
+14 
-21 GRAQCSPR
+21 
-29 VMNPAMNPYSNPAG
+29 MNPSNNPAG
-43 HPASNTAAPNGCPP
+43 HPANNPGSPNGCPP

-69 NTGIQNT
+69 NTG
-76 GVQNT
+76 VQNT
-81 RAHSLPALLI
+81 RTHSLPALLI

-113 MSAIALGGFSAGFSA
+113 MSAIALGGFSGGFS
-128 GPSNGFSAGLEKTV
+128 GGV
-142 EKAGERPPTEGV
+142 EKAGERPPAEGV
-154 VAAGSAN
+154 AAAGSAN

-195 RQGNARGHA
+195 CQGNA
-204 WGNASAEG
+204 WGNAGVA
-212 ADADGTNV
+212 
-220 TKPRKFRTKTVQP
+220 KPRKFRAKTVQP
-233 APTSWSYPSVE
+233 APASWSYPSVE

-251 TALRYLAAELYGLGV
+251 TALRYLAAELYGLGA

-289 DIWVGINGTTRP
+289 DIWAGINGTTRP

-356 LSVRLPAREHP
+356 LSVRLPARERP
-367 TLAQLQAAGLCDES
+367 TLAQLQAAGLCDEA

-427 DTPELTP
+427 DTPELAP

-547 RIEGIYSL
+547 RIEGVYSL
-555 HPATQGSEEYLQ
+555 HPAVEGSEEYLQ
-567 VRRIST
+567 VRRISV
-573 GSEVG
+573 GSDVG

>member
-1 MDISGCERSYPQN
+1 
-14 AHSLKNS
+14 
-21 GRAQCSPR
+21 
-29 VMNPAMNPYSNPAG
+29 MNPSNNPAE
-43 HPASNTAAPNGCPP
+43 HTASNTANPNGYPT
-57 RAAQGVNQPGAQ
+57 RTAQ
-69 NTGIQNT
+69 NSTTYAQSPIT
-76 GVQNT
+76 YAPDT

-105 ELILRSPQ
+105 ELILRSPW
-113 MSAIALGGFSAGFSA
+113 MSAIALGGFGGGFSARFSVGFGGGFGGELSGGFSA
-128 GPSNGFSAGLEKTV
+128 GVSAGF
-142 EKAGERPPTEGV
+142 EKAEERLPAEG
-154 VAAGSAN
+154 GT
-161 AASAA
+161 AASGANTANAA

-180 LENAVDEAIC
+180 LANAVDEAIC

-195 RQGNARGHA
+195 HP
-204 WGNASAEG
+204 GNASAEG
-212 ADADGTNV
+212 TGVA
-220 TKPRKFRTKTVQP
+220 KPRKFRAKTAQP
-233 APTSWSYPSVE
+233 APASWSYPSVE

-251 TALRYLAAELYGLGV
+251 TALRYLAAELYGLGA

-289 DIWVGINGTTRP
+289 DIWVGIDGTTRP

-356 LSVRLPAREHP
+356 LSVRLPARERP
-367 TLAQLQAAGLCDES
+367 TLAQLQTAGLCDEA

-427 DTPELTP
+427 DTPELAP

-547 RIEGIYSL
+547 RIEGVYSL
-555 HPATQGSEEYLQ
+555 HPAVEGSEEYLQ
-567 VRRIST
+567 VRRISV

>member
-1 MDISGCERSYPQN
+1 
-14 AHSLKNS
+14 
-21 GRAQCSPR
+21 
-29 VMNPAMNPYSNPAG
+29 MNPAMNPS
-43 HPASNTAAPNGCPP
+43 SNTGSPNGYPTH
-57 RAAQGVNQPGAQ
+57 AAQGP
-69 NTGIQNT
+69 TT
-76 GVQNT
+76 YTPDT

-113 MSAIALGGFSAGFSA
+113 MSAIALGGFSAGFSGGLSGGFNA
-128 GPSNGFSAGLEKTV
+128 GV
-142 EKAGERPPTEGV
+142 EKAGERLPAEGAT
-154 VAAGSAN
+154 VAGGAN
-161 AASAA
+161 TVSAA
-166 GGGLLQESQPLREI
+166 GDGLLQEPQPLREI
-180 LENAVDEAIC
+180 LENAVDAAIY

-195 RQGNARGHA
+195 YQ
-204 WGNASAEG
+204 GNASAEG
-212 ADADGTNV
+212 TGADGTNV
-220 TKPRKFRTKTVQP
+220 AKPRKFRAKTVQP
-233 APTSWSYPSVE
+233 APASWSYPSVE

-251 TALRYLAAELYGLGV
+251 TALRYLAAELYGLGA

-301 VALSLGNERRVR
+301 AALSLGNERRVR

-356 LSVRLPAREHP
+356 LSVRLPARERP
-367 TLAQLQAAGLCDES
+367 TLAQLQAAGLCDEA
-381 TAAYLRRMIAERRGF
+381 TAAYLCRMIAERRGF

-427 DTPELTP
+427 DTPELAP

>member
-1 MDISGCERSYPQN
+1 
-14 AHSLKNS
+14 
-21 GRAQCSPR
+21 
-29 VMNPAMNPYSNPAG
+29 MNPTSN
-43 HPASNTAAPNGCPP
+43 PASNTGNPNGYPTRTAQSLNTQSP
-57 RAAQGVNQPGAQ
+57 STQAQGKNAPGMKAPGTKALGTPSAQ
-69 NTGIQNT
+69 HMG
-76 GVQNT
+76 
-81 RAHSLPALLI
+81 ALPALLI

-113 MSAIALGGFSAGFSA
+113 MSAIALNGFSGGFGAGFGSGFGTGVSAGF
-128 GPSNGFSAGLEKTV
+128 EKT
-142 EKAGERPPTEGV
+142 EERPPAEGV
-154 VAAGSAN
+154 AAAGSAN
-161 AASAA
+161 VASAA
-166 GGGLLQESQPLREI
+166 GGELLQDSQPLREI
-180 LENAVDEAIC
+180 LENAVDEAIY

-195 RQGNARGHA
+195 CQGNA
-204 WGNASAEG
+204 WGNANAEG
-212 ADADGTNV
+212 TGVDGTNV
-220 TKPRKFRTKTVQP
+220 TKPRKFRAKTAPP
-233 APTSWSYPSVE
+233 APASWSYPSVE

-340 GRRIHAII
+340 GKRIHAII

-356 LSVRLPAREHP
+356 LSVRLPARERP
-367 TLAQLQAAGLCDES
+367 TLAQLQAAGLCDEA

-427 DTPELTP
+427 DTPELAP

-555 HPATQGSEEYLQ
+555 HPATQGSEKYLQ
-567 VRRIST
+567 VRRISVE
-573 GSEVG
+573 SNVG

>member
-1 MDISGCERSYPQN
+1 
-14 AHSLKNS
+14 
-21 GRAQCSPR
+21 
-29 VMNPAMNPYSNPAG
+29 MNPTSNS
-43 HPASNTAAPNGCPP
+43 ASNTGSPSSYPTRTAQSLNTQSPSTQ
-57 RAAQGVNQPGAQ
+57 AQGVNQPSMSQPGTQNACAQ
-69 NTGIQNT
+69 NTG
-76 GVQNT
+76 
-81 RAHSLPALLI
+81 AHSLPALLI

-105 ELILRSPQ
+105 ELILRSPH
-113 MSAIALGGFSAGFSA
+113 MSAIALNGFSGGFGGGFGTGVSAGF
-128 GPSNGFSAGLEKTV
+128 EKT
-142 EKAGERPPTEGV
+142 EEHAPAEGATTSDG
-154 VAAGSAN
+154 AAPEGSAN
-161 AASAA
+161 IAS
-166 GGGLLQESQPLREI
+166 GGLLQDSQPLREI
-180 LENAVDEAIC
+180 LENTVDEAIC

-195 RQGNARGHA
+195 CPGNALGNA
-204 WGNASAEG
+204 LGNASA
-212 ADADGTNV
+212 DGTNAA
-220 TKPRKFRTKTVQP
+220 KPRKFRPKTAPP
-233 APTSWSYPSVE
+233 APASWSYPSVE

-251 TALRYLAAELYGLGV
+251 TALRYLAAELYGLGA

-356 LSVRLPAREHP
+356 LSVRLPSRERP
-367 TLAQLQAAGLCDES
+367 TLAQLQAAGLCDEA
-381 TAAYLRRMIAERRGF
+381 TAAYLRRLIAERRGF

-427 DTPELTP
+427 DTPELAP

-555 HPATQGSEEYLQ
+555 HPAVEGSEEYLQ
-567 VRRIST
+567 VRRISV

>member
-1 MDISGCERSYPQN
+1 
-14 AHSLKNS
+14 
-21 GRAQCSPR
+21 
-29 VMNPAMNPYSNPAG
+29 MNPSSNPA
-43 HPASNTAAPNGCPP
+43 TPNGCSL
-57 RAAQGVNQPGAQ
+57 RAAQGANQPGAQ

-76 GVQNT
+76 G
-81 RAHSLPALLI
+81 AHSLPALLI

-113 MSAIALGGFSAGFSA
+113 MSAIALGGFSAGFGGGFGA
-128 GPSNGFSAGLEKTV
+128 GV
-142 EKAGERPPTEGV
+142 EKAGERPPAEGGT
-154 VAAGSAN
+154 AASGAN
-161 AASAA
+161 TASAA

-195 RQGNARGHA
+195 HMGS
-204 WGNASAEG
+204 ASAAG
-212 ADADGTNV
+212 AGVA
-220 TKPRKFRTKTVQP
+220 KPRKFRTKTVQP
-233 APTSWSYPSVE
+233 APASWSYPSVE

-251 TALRYLAAELYGLGV
+251 TALRYLTAELYGLGA

-289 DIWVGINGTTRP
+289 DIWVGINGTVRP

-313 DLAERLIRRHGGQL
+313 DLAERLIRRYGGQL

-356 LSVRLPAREHP
+356 LSVRLPARERP
-367 TLAQLQAAGLCDES
+367 TLAQLQATGLCDEA

-427 DTPELTP
+427 DTPELAP

-555 HPATQGSEEYLQ
+555 HPAVEGSEEYLQ

>member
-1 MDISGCERSYPQN
+1 MDISVHARSYPQN

-21 GRAQCSPR
+21 GWAQCSPR

-76 GVQNT
+76 DVQNT

-113 MSAIALGGFSAGFSA
+113 MSAIALGGFSGGFSAGFSA
-128 GPSNGFSAGLEKTV
+128 GVEKTV
-142 EKAGERPPTEGV
+142 EKAGERPPAGDATV
-154 VAAGSAN
+154 AGSAN
-161 AASAA
+161 TASAA

-204 WGNASAEG
+204 SAEG
-212 ADADGTNV
+212 TGADGTNV
-220 TKPRKFRTKTVQP
+220 AKPRKFRTKTVQP

-244 YVPVNRQ
+244 YVPINRQ
-251 TALRYLAAELYGLGV
+251 TALRYLAAELYGLGA

-289 DIWVGINGTTRP
+289 DIWAGINGTTRP

-356 LSVRLPAREHP
+356 LSVRLPARERP
-367 TLAQLQAAGLCDES
+367 TLAQLQAAGLCDEA

-417 TPQERLILLE
+417 RPQERLILLE
-427 DTPELTP
+427 DTPELAP
-434 QHEQVIALKTRA
+434 QHEQAIALKTRA

>member
-1 MDISGCERSYPQN
+1 MY
-14 AHSLKNS
+14 
-21 GRAQCSPR
+21 
-29 VMNPAMNPYSNPAG
+29 
-43 HPASNTAAPNGCPP
+43 APD
-57 RAAQGVNQPGAQ
+57 
-69 NTGIQNT
+69 
-76 GVQNT
+76 T

-113 MSAIALGGFSAGFSA
+113 MSAIALGGFGGGFSA
-128 GPSNGFSAGLEKTV
+128 GFGNGFGAGV
-142 EKAGERPPTEGV
+142 EKAGERPPAEGAA
-154 VAAGSAN
+154 AAGSAN
-161 AASAA
+161 TASAA

-195 RQGNARGHA
+195 QP
-204 WGNASAEG
+204 GNASAAG
-212 ADADGTNV
+212 AGV
-220 TKPRKFRTKTVQP
+220 VKPRKFRAKTVHP
-233 APTSWSYPSVE
+233 APVSWSYPSVE

-251 TALRYLAAELYGLGV
+251 TALRYLAAELYGLGA

-356 LSVRLPAREHP
+356 LSVRLPARERP
-367 TLAQLQAAGLCDES
+367 TLAQLQAAGLCDEA

-427 DTPELTP
+427 DTPELAP

-555 HPATQGSEEYLQ
+555 HPAVEGSEEYLQ
-567 VRRIST
+567 VRRISV
-573 GSEVG
+573 GSDVG